1 MTGSS
6 PHSFDEPVR
15 IAKTSDEKEKVPYKT
30 FETAKVL
37 LKHLKQIERVFRQL
51 EIKKIDCYKN
61 GKIHS

>member
-15 IAKTSDEKEKVPYKT
+15 RAKTSDEKEKSPKT

-61 GKIHS
+61 SKIHS